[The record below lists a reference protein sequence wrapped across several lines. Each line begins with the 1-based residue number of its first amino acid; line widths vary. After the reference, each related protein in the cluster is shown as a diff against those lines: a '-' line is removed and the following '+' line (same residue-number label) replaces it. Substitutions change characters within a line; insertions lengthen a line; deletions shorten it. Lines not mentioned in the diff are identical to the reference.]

1 MKVYYILRL
10 SHLNASISN
19 KRIRTLQ
26 IINSIIIV
34 TLQEFAKR
42 SLFLERL
49 VEFAFILSIALFI
62 RLIRLNIVVFTIN

>member
-10 SHLNASISN
+10 SHLNALTSN
-19 KRIRTLQ
+19 RRIRTLQ

-49 VEFAFILSIALFI
+49 VRFAFILSIALFI